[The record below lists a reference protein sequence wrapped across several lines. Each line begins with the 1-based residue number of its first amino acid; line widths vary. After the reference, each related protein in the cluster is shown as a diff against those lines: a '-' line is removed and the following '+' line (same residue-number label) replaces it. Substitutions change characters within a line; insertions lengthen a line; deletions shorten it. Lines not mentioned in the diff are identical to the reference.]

1 MSDKNTIIFDHVEKT
16 YQKNTVIRDLNLT
29 IPAGQRLILL
39 GPSGCGKSTT
49 LRMIAGLEEI
59 TGGEL
64 RMGDRRVNEVPS
76 GKRDIAMVF
85 QNYALYPHMTVRE
98 NITYTLR
105 VHKLDRAELETR
117 LHSVLEILGLEPYV
131 QRKPRELSGGQR
143 QRVALA
149 RALVKQSRY
158 LLLDE
163 PLSNLDAQLRVQARK
178 ELVKIHDLYQQ
189 TFVYVTHDQVE
200 AMTVGQRVALM
211 NQGVLQMVDTPY
223 RVYNRPAN
231 IFTAKFIGSPST
243 NILDADWAD
252 GVLHV
257 QGQQIR
263 LPDCWSW
270 LAERSGEHELCL
282 GIRPE
287 HIRLQAGR
295 ADVLTHAV
303 MDALTG
309 AARLGDIGQ
318 LFPNTDPAYAGA
330 SSLGL
335 LAQVGRLLREK
346 GYAVVNI
353 DATLIAQAP
362 KVGPYKQQMARNLAQ
377 ALGIS
382 PEQVNVKATTEEHL
396 GFTGDG
402 SGMAAHA
409 VVLVEQIQ

>member
-1 MSDKNTIIFDHVEKT
+1 MSDKNTIVFDHVEKT

-163 PLSNLDAQLRVQARK
+163 PLSNLDAQLRVQSRK

-189 TFVYVTHDQVE
+189 TFVYVTHDQV
-200 AMTVGQRVALM
+200 
-211 NQGVLQMVDTPY
+211 
-223 RVYNRPAN
+223 
-231 IFTAKFIGSPST
+231 
-243 NILDADWAD
+243 
-252 GVLHV
+252 
-257 QGQQIR
+257 
-263 LPDCWSW
+263 
-270 LAERSGEHELCL
+270 
-282 GIRPE
+282 
-287 HIRLQAGR
+287 
-295 ADVLTHAV
+295 
-303 MDALTG
+303 
-309 AARLGDIGQ
+309 
-318 LFPNTDPAYAGA
+318 
-330 SSLGL
+330 
-335 LAQVGRLLREK
+335 
-346 GYAVVNI
+346 
-353 DATLIAQAP
+353 
-362 KVGPYKQQMARNLAQ
+362 
-377 ALGIS
+377 
-382 PEQVNVKATTEEHL
+382 
-396 GFTGDG
+396 
-402 SGMAAHA
+402 
-409 VVLVEQIQ
+409 

>member
-200 AMTVGQRVALM
+200 AMTVGQRVALV

-295 ADVLTHAV
+295 AENG
-303 MDALTG
+303 LTG
-309 AARLGDIGQ
+309 TLRYVEDYGNKRGIYVDVGGSEVVCMCNRVPCAPGETVSFQ
-318 LFPNTDPAYAGA
+318 LDSDHLHLFSRTTTN
-330 SSLGL
+330 SLGYPDEVTESDDAQWDSREEL
-335 LAQVGRLLREK
+335 LSYGTSA
-346 GYAVVNI
+346 
-353 DATLIAQAP
+353 
-362 KVGPYKQQMARNLAQ
+362 
-377 ALGIS
+377 
-382 PEQVNVKATTEEHL
+382 
-396 GFTGDG
+396 
-402 SGMAAHA
+402 
-409 VVLVEQIQ
+409 

>member
-64 RMGDRRVNEVPS
+64 RIGDRRVNEVPS

-295 ADVLTHAV
+295 AENG
-303 MDALTG
+303 LTG
-309 AARLGDIGQ
+309 TLRYVEDYGNKRGIYVDVGGTEVVCMCNRVPCAPGETVSFQ
-318 LFPNTDPAYAGA
+318 LDSDHLHLFSRTTTN
-330 SSLGL
+330 SLGYPDEVTESDDAQWDSREEL
-335 LAQVGRLLREK
+335 LSYGTSA
-346 GYAVVNI
+346 
-353 DATLIAQAP
+353 
-362 KVGPYKQQMARNLAQ
+362 
-377 ALGIS
+377 
-382 PEQVNVKATTEEHL
+382 
-396 GFTGDG
+396 
-402 SGMAAHA
+402 
-409 VVLVEQIQ
+409 

>member
-1 MSDKNTIIFDHVEKT
+1 MSDKNTIVFDHVEKT

-39 GPSGCGKSTT
+39 GPSGCGKTTT

-64 RMGDRRVNEVPS
+64 RMGGRRVNEVPS

-98 NITYTLR
+98 NITYALR

-295 ADVLTHAV
+295 AENG
-303 MDALTG
+303 LTG
-309 AARLGDIGQ
+309 TLRYVEDYGNKRGIYVDVGGTEVVCMCDRVPCAPGETVSFQ
-318 LFPNTDPAYAGA
+318 LDSDHLHLFSRTTTN
-330 SSLGL
+330 SLGYPDEVTESDDTQWDSREEL
-335 LAQVGRLLREK
+335 LSYGTSA
-346 GYAVVNI
+346 
-353 DATLIAQAP
+353 
-362 KVGPYKQQMARNLAQ
+362 
-377 ALGIS
+377 
-382 PEQVNVKATTEEHL
+382 
-396 GFTGDG
+396 
-402 SGMAAHA
+402 
-409 VVLVEQIQ
+409 

>member
-1 MSDKNTIIFDHVEKT
+1 MSDKNTIVFDHVEKT

-64 RMGDRRVNEVPS
+64 RMGGRRVNEVPS

-98 NITYTLR
+98 NITYALR

-252 GVLHV
+252 GVLHI

-263 LPDCWSW
+263 LSDCWSW

-295 ADVLTHAV
+295 AENG
-303 MDALTG
+303 LTG
-309 AARLGDIGQ
+309 TLRYVEDYGNKRGIYVDVGGTEVVCMCDRVPCAPGETVSFQ
-318 LFPNTDPAYAGA
+318 LDSDHLHLFSRTTTN
-330 SSLGL
+330 SLGYPDEVTESDDAQWDSREEL
-335 LAQVGRLLREK
+335 LSYGTSA
-346 GYAVVNI
+346 
-353 DATLIAQAP
+353 
-362 KVGPYKQQMARNLAQ
+362 
-377 ALGIS
+377 
-382 PEQVNVKATTEEHL
+382 
-396 GFTGDG
+396 
-402 SGMAAHA
+402 
-409 VVLVEQIQ
+409 

>member
-1 MSDKNTIIFDHVEKT
+1 MSDKNTIVFDHVEKT

-98 NITYTLR
+98 NITYALR

-295 ADVLTHAV
+295 AENG
-303 MDALTG
+303 LTG
-309 AARLGDIGQ
+309 TLRYVEDYGNKRGIYVDVGGTEVVCMCNRVPCAPGETVSFQ
-318 LFPNTDPAYAGA
+318 LDSDHLHLFSRTTTN
-330 SSLGL
+330 SLGYPDEVTESDDAQWDSREEL
-335 LAQVGRLLREK
+335 LSYGTSA
-346 GYAVVNI
+346 
-353 DATLIAQAP
+353 
-362 KVGPYKQQMARNLAQ
+362 
-377 ALGIS
+377 
-382 PEQVNVKATTEEHL
+382 
-396 GFTGDG
+396 
-402 SGMAAHA
+402 
-409 VVLVEQIQ
+409 

>member
-64 RMGDRRVNEVPS
+64 RMGGRRVNEVPS

-295 ADVLTHAV
+295 AENG
-303 MDALTG
+303 LTG
-309 AARLGDIGQ
+309 TLRYVEDYGNKRGIYVDVGGTEVVCMCNRVPCAPGETVSFQ
-318 LFPNTDPAYAGA
+318 LDSDHLHLFSRTTTN
-330 SSLGL
+330 SLGYPDEVTESDDAQWDSREEL
-335 LAQVGRLLREK
+335 LSYGTSA
-346 GYAVVNI
+346 
-353 DATLIAQAP
+353 
-362 KVGPYKQQMARNLAQ
+362 
-377 ALGIS
+377 
-382 PEQVNVKATTEEHL
+382 
-396 GFTGDG
+396 
-402 SGMAAHA
+402 
-409 VVLVEQIQ
+409 

>member
-85 QNYALYPHMTVRE
+85 QNYALYPHMTVQE

-295 ADVLTHAV
+295 AENG
-303 MDALTG
+303 LTG
-309 AARLGDIGQ
+309 TLRYVEDYGNKRGIYVDVGGTEVVCMCNRVPCAPGETVSFQ
-318 LFPNTDPAYAGA
+318 LDSDHLHLFSRTTTN
-330 SSLGL
+330 SLGYPDEVTESDDAQWDSREEL
-335 LAQVGRLLREK
+335 LSYGTSA
-346 GYAVVNI
+346 
-353 DATLIAQAP
+353 
-362 KVGPYKQQMARNLAQ
+362 
-377 ALGIS
+377 
-382 PEQVNVKATTEEHL
+382 
-396 GFTGDG
+396 
-402 SGMAAHA
+402 
-409 VVLVEQIQ
+409 

>member
-1 MSDKNTIIFDHVEKT
+1 MSDKNTIVFDHVEKT

-64 RMGDRRVNEVPS
+64 RMGGRRVNEVPS

-98 NITYTLR
+98 NITYALR

-252 GVLHV
+252 GVLHI

-295 ADVLTHAV
+295 TENG
-303 MDALTG
+303 LTG
-309 AARLGDIGQ
+309 TLRYVEDYGNKRGIYVDVGGTEVVCMCDRVPCAPGETVSFQ
-318 LFPNTDPAYAGA
+318 LDSDHLHLFSRTTTN
-330 SSLGL
+330 SLGYPDEVTESDDAQWDSREEL
-335 LAQVGRLLREK
+335 LSYGTSA
-346 GYAVVNI
+346 
-353 DATLIAQAP
+353 
-362 KVGPYKQQMARNLAQ
+362 
-377 ALGIS
+377 
-382 PEQVNVKATTEEHL
+382 
-396 GFTGDG
+396 
-402 SGMAAHA
+402 
-409 VVLVEQIQ
+409 

>member
-1 MSDKNTIIFDHVEKT
+1 MSDKNTIVFDHVEKT

-64 RMGDRRVNEVPS
+64 RMGGRRVNEVPS

-85 QNYALYPHMTVRE
+85 QNYALYPHMTVRG
-98 NITYTLR
+98 NITYALR

-295 ADVLTHAV
+295 AENG
-303 MDALTG
+303 LTG
-309 AARLGDIGQ
+309 TLRYVEDYGNKRGIYVDVGGTEVVCMCDRVPCAPGETVSFQ
-318 LFPNTDPAYAGA
+318 LDSDHLHLFSRTTTN
-330 SSLGL
+330 SLGYPDEVTESDDTQWDSREEL
-335 LAQVGRLLREK
+335 LSYGTSA
-346 GYAVVNI
+346 
-353 DATLIAQAP
+353 
-362 KVGPYKQQMARNLAQ
+362 
-377 ALGIS
+377 
-382 PEQVNVKATTEEHL
+382 
-396 GFTGDG
+396 
-402 SGMAAHA
+402 
-409 VVLVEQIQ
+409 

>member
-1 MSDKNTIIFDHVEKT
+1 MSDKNTIVFDHVEKT

-64 RMGDRRVNEVPS
+64 RMGGRRVNEVPS

-98 NITYTLR
+98 NITYALR

-295 ADVLTHAV
+295 AENG
-303 MDALTG
+303 LTG
-309 AARLGDIGQ
+309 TLRYVEDYGNKRGIYVDVGGTEVVCMCDRVPCAPGETVSFQ
-318 LFPNTDPAYAGA
+318 LNSDHLHLFSRTTTN
-330 SSLGL
+330 SLGYPDEVTESDDAQWDSQEEL
-335 LAQVGRLLREK
+335 LSYGTSA
-346 GYAVVNI
+346 
-353 DATLIAQAP
+353 
-362 KVGPYKQQMARNLAQ
+362 
-377 ALGIS
+377 
-382 PEQVNVKATTEEHL
+382 
-396 GFTGDG
+396 
-402 SGMAAHA
+402 
-409 VVLVEQIQ
+409 

>member
-1 MSDKNTIIFDHVEKT
+1 MSDKNTIVFDHVEKT

-64 RMGDRRVNEVPS
+64 RMGGRRVNEVPS

-98 NITYTLR
+98 NITYALR

-200 AMTVGQRVALM
+200 AMTVGQRVTLM

-295 ADVLTHAV
+295 TENG
-303 MDALTG
+303 LTG
-309 AARLGDIGQ
+309 TLRYVEDYGNKRGIYVDVGGTEVVCMCDRVPCAPGETVSFQ
-318 LFPNTDPAYAGA
+318 LDSDHLHLFSRTTTN
-330 SSLGL
+330 SLGYPDEVTESDDAQWDSREEL
-335 LAQVGRLLREK
+335 LSYGTSA
-346 GYAVVNI
+346 
-353 DATLIAQAP
+353 
-362 KVGPYKQQMARNLAQ
+362 
-377 ALGIS
+377 
-382 PEQVNVKATTEEHL
+382 
-396 GFTGDG
+396 
-402 SGMAAHA
+402 
-409 VVLVEQIQ
+409 

>member
-252 GVLHV
+252 GVLHI

-295 ADVLTHAV
+295 AENG
-303 MDALTG
+303 LTG
-309 AARLGDIGQ
+309 TLRYVEDYGNKRGIYVDVGGTEVVCMCDRVPCAPGETVSFQ
-318 LFPNTDPAYAGA
+318 LDSDHLHLFSRTTTN
-330 SSLGL
+330 SLGYPDEVTESDDAQWDSREEL
-335 LAQVGRLLREK
+335 LSYGTSA
-346 GYAVVNI
+346 
-353 DATLIAQAP
+353 
-362 KVGPYKQQMARNLAQ
+362 
-377 ALGIS
+377 
-382 PEQVNVKATTEEHL
+382 
-396 GFTGDG
+396 
-402 SGMAAHA
+402 
-409 VVLVEQIQ
+409 

>member
-200 AMTVGQRVALM
+200 AITVGQRVALM

-295 ADVLTHAV
+295 AENG
-303 MDALTG
+303 LTG
-309 AARLGDIGQ
+309 TLRYVEDYGNKRGIYVDVGGTEVVCMCNRVPCAPGETVSFQ
-318 LFPNTDPAYAGA
+318 LDSDHLHLFSRTTTN
-330 SSLGL
+330 SLGYPDEVTESDDAQWDSREEL
-335 LAQVGRLLREK
+335 LSYGTSA
-346 GYAVVNI
+346 
-353 DATLIAQAP
+353 
-362 KVGPYKQQMARNLAQ
+362 
-377 ALGIS
+377 
-382 PEQVNVKATTEEHL
+382 
-396 GFTGDG
+396 
-402 SGMAAHA
+402 
-409 VVLVEQIQ
+409 

>member
-1 MSDKNTIIFDHVEKT
+1 MEKT

-295 ADVLTHAV
+295 AENG
-303 MDALTG
+303 LTG
-309 AARLGDIGQ
+309 TLRYVEDYGNKRGIYVDVGGTEVVCMCNRVPCAPGETVSFQ
-318 LFPNTDPAYAGA
+318 LDSDHLHLFSRTTTN
-330 SSLGL
+330 SLGYPDEVTESDNAQWDSREEL
-335 LAQVGRLLREK
+335 LSYGTSA
-346 GYAVVNI
+346 
-353 DATLIAQAP
+353 
-362 KVGPYKQQMARNLAQ
+362 
-377 ALGIS
+377 
-382 PEQVNVKATTEEHL
+382 
-396 GFTGDG
+396 
-402 SGMAAHA
+402 
-409 VVLVEQIQ
+409 

>member
-1 MSDKNTIIFDHVEKT
+1 MSDKNTIVFDHVEKT

-64 RMGDRRVNEVPS
+64 RMGGRRVNEVPS

-98 NITYTLR
+98 NITYALR

-189 TFVYVTHDQVE
+189 TFVYVTHAQVE
-200 AMTVGQRVALM
+200 AMTV
-211 NQGVLQMVDTPY
+211 
-223 RVYNRPAN
+223 
-231 IFTAKFIGSPST
+231 
-243 NILDADWAD
+243 
-252 GVLHV
+252 
-257 QGQQIR
+257 
-263 LPDCWSW
+263 
-270 LAERSGEHELCL
+270 
-282 GIRPE
+282 
-287 HIRLQAGR
+287 
-295 ADVLTHAV
+295 
-303 MDALTG
+303 
-309 AARLGDIGQ
+309 
-318 LFPNTDPAYAGA
+318 
-330 SSLGL
+330 
-335 LAQVGRLLREK
+335 
-346 GYAVVNI
+346 
-353 DATLIAQAP
+353 
-362 KVGPYKQQMARNLAQ
+362 
-377 ALGIS
+377 
-382 PEQVNVKATTEEHL
+382 
-396 GFTGDG
+396 
-402 SGMAAHA
+402 
-409 VVLVEQIQ
+409 

>member
-1 MSDKNTIIFDHVEKT
+1 MSDKNTIVFDHVEKT

-64 RMGDRRVNEVPS
+64 RMGGRRVNEVPS

-98 NITYTLR
+98 NITYALR

-295 ADVLTHAV
+295 AENG
-303 MDALTG
+303 LTG
-309 AARLGDIGQ
+309 TLRYVEDYGNKRGIYVDVGGTEVVCMCNRVPCAPGETVSFQ
-318 LFPNTDPAYAGA
+318 LDSDHLHLFSRTTTN
-330 SSLGL
+330 SLGYPDEVTESDDAQWDSREEL
-335 LAQVGRLLREK
+335 LSYGTSA
-346 GYAVVNI
+346 
-353 DATLIAQAP
+353 
-362 KVGPYKQQMARNLAQ
+362 
-377 ALGIS
+377 
-382 PEQVNVKATTEEHL
+382 
-396 GFTGDG
+396 
-402 SGMAAHA
+402 
-409 VVLVEQIQ
+409 

>member
-252 GVLHV
+252 GVLHI

-295 ADVLTHAV
+295 AENG
-303 MDALTG
+303 LTG
-309 AARLGDIGQ
+309 TLRYVEDYGNKRGIYVDVGGTEVVCMCDRVPCAPSETVSFQ
-318 LFPNTDPAYAGA
+318 LDSDHLHLFSRTTTN
-330 SSLGL
+330 SLGYPDEVTESDDAQWDSREEL
-335 LAQVGRLLREK
+335 LSYGTSA
-346 GYAVVNI
+346 
-353 DATLIAQAP
+353 
-362 KVGPYKQQMARNLAQ
+362 
-377 ALGIS
+377 
-382 PEQVNVKATTEEHL
+382 
-396 GFTGDG
+396 
-402 SGMAAHA
+402 
-409 VVLVEQIQ
+409 

>member
-1 MSDKNTIIFDHVEKT
+1 MSDKNTIVFDHVEKT

-49 LRMIAGLEEI
+49 LRMSAGLEEI

-64 RMGDRRVNEVPS
+64 RMGGRRVNEVPS

-98 NITYTLR
+98 NITYALR

-295 ADVLTHAV
+295 AENG
-303 MDALTG
+303 LTG
-309 AARLGDIGQ
+309 TLRYVEDYGNKRGIYVDVGGTEVVCMCDRVPCAPGETVSFQ
-318 LFPNTDPAYAGA
+318 LDSDHLHLFSRTTTN
-330 SSLGL
+330 SLGYPDEVTESDDAQWDSREEL
-335 LAQVGRLLREK
+335 LSYGTSA
-346 GYAVVNI
+346 
-353 DATLIAQAP
+353 
-362 KVGPYKQQMARNLAQ
+362 
-377 ALGIS
+377 
-382 PEQVNVKATTEEHL
+382 
-396 GFTGDG
+396 
-402 SGMAAHA
+402 
-409 VVLVEQIQ
+409 